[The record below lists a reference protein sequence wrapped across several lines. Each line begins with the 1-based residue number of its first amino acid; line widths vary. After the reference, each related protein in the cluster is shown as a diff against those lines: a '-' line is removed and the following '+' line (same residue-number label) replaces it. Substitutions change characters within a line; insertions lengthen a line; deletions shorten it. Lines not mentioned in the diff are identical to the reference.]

1 VPYLIYVYPVQLLR
15 FPACLALACHSLV
28 RPLTF
33 CAVTLT
39 VKTLVLRGAEVNAL
53 NLKKETP
60 LHSACA
66 LGLASCVTILMSAGA
81 RRDVP
86 RWDGKTPE
94 QLAYLSDRGWSV
106 RVVLANWDAVAYEK
120 KMWGVTQELALRAS
134 HKGGVPEAERMA
146 LLMEAHL
153 AKHDPTHKGG
163 GGGVG
168 GGQDG
173 AAAGGPALTAL
184 GSMRPDPGLEAK
196 LPAQDLI
203 QRWRLFDSWAE
214 HRKRHPPE
222 GSGAEAMRE
231 AVAPTLQVAD
241 YNPATGKLQRV
252 AAPAPGSRADFS
264 STGLVD
270 AARAT
275 ALGDGRAGRHVA
287 WLRFG
292 REGHD
297 MLSRTAVRAPEV
309 EETASVDGI
318 ADGPDLDG
326 SMATRQRGG
335 GGGRSR
341 GAAKKG
347 AAGRLG
353 NGPAWALEPDEG
365 PPDTVVHAEGD
376 GADVRRTGSALGTAV
391 RNGAYRPSTSHGLAL
406 AATLRSAD
414 PAFPALAEG
423 GGAGALSLL
432 QSSAE
437 DGTRALQTYEGS
449 GSPRGHGAGSASHG
463 VGSDSLV
470 LRRPP
475 EYAAEDGRAGVPAG
489 SAVPAGPEAATQLLG
504 IAATHSPYAL
514 SLFTGARLTALRP
527 HAGAAGGGG
536 GGARRPGGNDS
547 EGDSDG
553 DSTRGTG
560 AHGLLGAGDGAIEY
574 LARGRAGMRKVARRR
589 YRDAV
594 ADALDDADP
603 GLAAHEG
610 VREYARD
617 LEGAA
622 VRRPTRRDREEARGR
637 ARSGAGGNRV
647 AEGRSDASFSAAGGS
662 GSRFSDGPRAGGGSG
677 YERFSERWDAG
688 SPQLAFSPV
697 DASEAGTTYKATA
710 SVMSAHSRDGPLITD
725 AAARRVAIA
734 AQLMEDAPGADY
746 ARKYTH
752 VVDKHV
758 VSRRPAVMSGLLR
771 ASRYRL
777 DGRAYAEQAGDDG
790 QAVMSMA
797 SLQKLVVGT
806 TASAQRAGTRVTP
819 FAESTLPP
827 PAR

>member
-1 VPYLIYVYPVQLLR
+1 LPCVVPW
-15 FPACLALACHSLV
+15 LAL
-28 RPLTF
+28 P
-33 CAVTLT
+33 AVTLT

-106 RVVLANWDAVAYEK
+106 RVVLTNWDAVAYEK

-163 GGGVG
+163 GGGASG
-168 GGQDG
+168 GGAAGSGRDG
-173 AAAGGPALTAL
+173 PSGGLVGGGPALTAL
-184 GSMRPDPGLEAK
+184 GSMRPDPSLEAK

-252 AAPAPGSRADFS
+252 AAPEPGSRADFS

-275 ALGDGRAGRHVA
+275 ALGERRAGRHVA

-309 EETASVDGI
+309 EETASVDEI

-335 GGGRSR
+335 GRSR
-341 GAAKKG
+341 GGAKKG
-347 AAGRLG
+347 AAGRRG
-353 NGPAWALEPDEG
+353 NGPAWAREPDEG
-365 PPDTVVHAEGD
+365 PPVTVVHAEGD

-406 AATLRSAD
+406 AATVRSAD
-414 PAFPALAEG
+414 PAFPALADG
-423 GGAGALSLL
+423 SGAGALSLL

-437 DGTRALQTYEGS
+437 DGSRALQTYEGS
-449 GSPRGHGAGSASHG
+449 GSAMSRAAGGASHG
-463 VGSDSLV
+463 IGSDSLV

-475 EYAAEDGRAGVPAG
+475 GYAAEEARSGVPAG

-527 HAGAAGGGG
+527 HAGAGGGG
-536 GGARRPGGNDS
+536 GGARRPGGGNDS
-547 EGDSDG
+547 DGDSDG
-553 DSTRGTG
+553 DSTRGVG
-560 AHGLLGAGDGAIEY
+560 AHGGLLGAGDGVIEY
-574 LARGRAGMRKVARRR
+574 LARGRAGMRKVARRK
-589 YRDAV
+589 YGDAV

-622 VRRPTRRDREEARGR
+622 VRRPTRRDREEAPSKT
-637 ARSGAGGNRV
+637 RSGAAGGNRV
-647 AEGRSDASFSAAGGS
+647 TEGRSEASFSAAGGS
-662 GSRFSDGPRAGGGSG
+662 GGGSRFGDGPRAGGSGS
-677 YERFSERWDAG
+677 YERISERWEAG
-688 SPQLAFSPV
+688 SSQPPFSPV
-697 DASEAGTTYKATA
+697 DASEAGTTHKATA
-710 SVMSAHSRDGPLITD
+710 SVMSAHSRDGMFITA

-752 VVDKHV
+752 IVDKHV

-790 QAVMSMA
+790 QAVMTMS

-819 FAESTLPP
+819 FAENTLPP